1 MRIEDKRTKTNTT
14 FGELRDGDCF
24 VATDCNNEE
33 VFCMKI
39 CLFDDCDCPFYCA
52 VVLETG
58 VELITNENITI
69 TKNTAVAKVNAQITL
84 W

>member
-1 MRIEDKRTKTNTT
+1 MYIEDNRIQTNTT
-14 FGELRDGDCF
+14 FGELREGECF

-39 CLFDDCDCPFYCA
+39 CLFDDCSNPCYYAIVLDGGREL
-52 VVLETG
+52 VVY
-58 VELITNENITI
+58 NDTI
-69 TKNTAVAKVNAQITL
+69 ISKDTPVAKVNAQITV